1 MAYHEVPDGTRLFY
15 TDTGRGRPVLMPHG
29 WTCDGTD

>member
-15 TDTGRGRPVLMPHG
+15 TDAGQGRAVLMLQP
-29 WTCDGTD
+29 DMRRQ